1 MNSKCSVEMS
11 NDLAGSI
18 DLIENTY
25 KFFYERKEDF
35 VYFLKSKMTVHKMF
49 LDLTCTS
56 IEIHNGA
63 KGETFLKGRLDSIPS
78 PSVKIQIMA
87 GNV

>member
-1 MNSKCSVEMS
+1 MNIE
-11 NDLAGSI
+11 I

-25 KFFYERKEDF
+25 TFFYERREDF
-35 VYFLKSKMTVHKMF
+35 IHFLKSKMTVHKMF

-63 KGETFLKGRLDSIPS
+63 KGEKDLKCSLDSIPS
-78 PSVKIQIMA
+78 PSPSMKIQIMG